1 MCKQFDH
8 NKFEPQ
14 IVEKSKKVI
23 AQTVKSNVKTETF
36 TITLPPPNVTGSLHL
51 GHAFTSVIQDMLL
64 RYKRQHG
71 YVTLGQPGLDHAG
84 IATQIIV
91 ANQLQDQGINWQELG
106 RDEFIDRVWKWK
118 EQSGGTILYQ
128 LVRLGMSIDLDRV
141 RFTMDDDASNA
152 VLYAFT
158 TLYKDG
164 LIYRAK
170 KIVNWDPILK
180 TAISDI
186 EVSNKT
192 QPGKMWYIKYPI
204 GTCDFITI
212 ATTRPETVFGDQALA
227 VHPDD
232 ERYKHLIGKKA
243 RIPLTDKSI
252 PIIADDYCDREK
264 GSGVFKVTPA
274 HDFADFEIG
283 QRHNLHCL
291 SIMDEAGR
299 MNDEVPEEFRGLP
312 GIEARKKLIK
322 VLLEKGLLERTED
335 IVHSVPYNNRSGAII
350 EPMVTNQWFL
360 DTKVLAEAAIKA
372 VETGRIRF
380 VPEQWANTYFEW
392 LRNIQPWCLS
402 RQILWGHQIPVW
414 HAENGKMFCAMTEA
428 EAKQQAKKYFDVDE
442 KSLPKLTRDPDVL
455 DTWFSSALWPFVTL
469 GWPRDQTEMRKHYPT
484 DVLVTGFDIIFF
496 WVARMVMFGLYF
508 AKEVPFKVVYIN
520 PLVRDEHGQKMSKSK
535 GNVIDPLHLMDKY
548 GTDALRLTLAT
559 LAVPGR
565 DVNIGESHVEIGRNF
580 VTKMWNASKFLEMKG
595 YIFDREFKTYR
606 ENLIQPLNKW
616 IVRKLIEFKRAA
628 QSALD
633 EHRFDL
639 YAQSI
644 HKFLKDVFCDTYIE
658 AIKLCDDEETRKT
671 ACSVFLE
678 YLKVAHPVI
687 PFVTEY
693 LWEKLTN
700 GTEQM
705 LLISPWTNNIN
716 DYELKPDLVDHYIS
730 VAGEVRSLKGLIGC
744 KEKLDLL
751 VKSGENDAFV
761 SANEHW
767 IRPLAR
773 VNSVEL
779 VEAFPARGI
788 RFFVAGQEFFVKYPH
803 EVSRSLFDKKLSAL
817 TQDMSKLT
825 AKIENESYKK
835 AKPEEWQND
844 VDLLAVK
851 KAELQKME
859 AVNWC
864 NA

>member
-8 NKFEPQ
+8 SKVEPQ
-14 IVEKSKKVI
+14 IVEKSKAII
-23 AQTVKSNVKTETF
+23 AQTVKINAKAETF

-51 GHAFTSVIQDMLL
+51 GHAFTSIIQDILL
-64 RYKRQHG
+64 RYKRQQG
-71 YVTLGQPGLDHAG
+71 YATLGQPGLDHAG

-91 ANQLQDQGINWQELG
+91 ANQLQELGINWQGLKRE
-106 RDEFIDRVWKWK
+106 EFIDRVWKWK

-141 RFTMDDDASNA
+141 RFTMDEEASNA

-170 KIVNWDPILK
+170 KVVNWDPTLK

-186 EVSNKT
+186 EVSNRT
-192 QPGKMWYIKYPI
+192 EPGKMWYIKYPI
-204 GTCDFITI
+204 GQCDFITI
-212 ATTRPETVFGDQALA
+212 ATTRPETLFGDQALA

-232 ERYKHLIGKKA
+232 ERYKHLIGTKA
-243 RIPLTDKSI
+243 RIPLTDKMI
-252 PIIADDYCDREK
+252 PVIADEYCSPEK

-283 QRHNLHCL
+283 QRHNLHCQ
-291 SIMDEAGR
+291 SVMDESGH
-299 MNDEVPEEFRGLP
+299 MNDEVPEEFRRLSALK
-312 GIEARKKLIK
+312 ARAK
-322 VLLEKGLLERTED
+322 VVETLKEKGLLERTED
-335 IVHSVPYNNRSGAII
+335 IVHSIPYNDRSGAII

-360 DTKVLAEAAIKA
+360 ETKALAEAAIKA
-372 VETGRIRF
+372 VESGRIKF
-380 VPEQWANTYFEW
+380 IPEQWTNTYFEW

-414 HAENGKMFCAMTEA
+414 HTAKGKMFCAMTEA
-428 EAKQQAKKYFDVDE
+428 DAKQQAKKYFGVDE

-455 DTWFSSALWPFVTL
+455 DTWFSSALWPFITL
-469 GWPRDQTEMRKHYPT
+469 GWPKNQGEMRKYYPT

-508 AKEVPFKVVYIN
+508 TKDVPFKVVYIN
-520 PLVRDEHGQKMSKSK
+520 PLVRDEHGRKMSKSK
-535 GNVIDPLHLMDKY
+535 GNVIDPLHLMNKY

-580 VTKMWNASKFLEMKG
+580 ITKIWNASKFLEMKECK
-595 YIFDREFKTYR
+595 FDRDFHAHK
-606 ENLIQPLNKW
+606 ENLTKPLNKW
-616 IVRKLIEFKRAA
+616 IVRKLIEFKRTA

-633 EHRFDL
+633 ESRFDL
-639 YAQSI
+639 YALSV
-644 HKFLKDVFCDTYIE
+644 HKFLRDAFCDTYIE
-658 AIKLCDDEETRKT
+658 AIKLCNDEETRKT
-671 ACSVFLE
+671 ACSVFAE

-687 PFVTEY
+687 PFVTEF

-705 LLISPWTNNIN
+705 LLVSQWTSNMS
-716 DYELKPDLVDHYIS
+716 DHDLRPDLVDDYIS
-730 VAGEVRSLKGLIGC
+730 VVREVRSLKGMIGC

-751 VKSGENDAFV
+751 VKSGENDEFV
-761 SANEHW
+761 NNNVHW
-767 IRPLAR
+767 IQPLAR
-773 VNSVEL
+773 VNSVEI
-779 VEAFPARGI
+779 VKTFPSKGV
-788 RFFVAGQEFFVKYPH
+788 RFFVAGQEFFMRYPH
-803 EVSRSLFDKKLSAL
+803 DVSKSLFEKKLSTLA
-817 TQDMSKLT
+817 QDISRL
-825 AKIENESYKK
+825 AEKIANESYKK
-835 AKPEEWQND
+835 AKPKEWQSD
-844 VDLLAVK
+844 VDMLDAK
-851 KAELQKME
+851 KTERQKME
-859 AVNWC
+859 AISWN
-864 NA
+864 